1 MNKLNKLDI
10 FSSEKHPFVFLVF
23 LLFFLSA
30 LGYNN
35 NIAFGCSCPSPVS
48 TTEEFE
54 RANAVFWG
62 KVTDIYNIPSL
73 YTNEVK
79 FDVKEAWKGVSQKII
94 VISTS
99 SENALCGYPFEK
111 SKEYL
116 VYAYGEDES
125 SLNTI
130 TCSRTLPIAL
140 ADEDLL
146 ELGQSHI
153 TFPANAANTTDDY
166 THLSPLQQMKKGVQP
181 ADVVCHEGLVLM
193 KKLSKNSVAC
203 VKPTTAEKL
212 VERGW
217 GKILLN

>member
-1 MNKLNKLDI
+1 LNKLNKLYV
-10 FSSEKHPFVFLVF
+10 FFSEKYPFVFVVF

-35 NIAFGCSCPSPVS
+35 NIAFGCSCPLSVSP
-48 TTEEFE
+48 TEELE
-54 RANAVFWG
+54 RATAVYRG
-62 KVTDIYNIPSL
+62 EVNDIQSIPSH
-73 YTNEVK
+73 YINKVK
-79 FDVKEAWKGVSQKII
+79 FDVKEAWKGISQKMVI
-94 VISTS
+94 VSTPFDD
-99 SENALCGYPFEK
+99 ALCGYPFEK
-111 SKEYL
+111 GKEYL
-116 VYAYGEDES
+116 VYAFGENES

-140 ADEDLL
+140 AEKDLL
-146 ELGQSHI
+146 ALGQSHI
-153 TFPANAANTTDDY
+153 TFPANATNTTDDY
-166 THLSPLQQMKKGVQP
+166 THLSPRQQMKKGVQP
-181 ADVVCHEGLVLM
+181 VDVVCSEGLVLM